1 MSGTLTHA
9 LHDKRFPNESD
20 AYREAR
26 AALLDAEMDLRRR
39 VEAVAALRRALPPG
53 GMVKEDYLFEEG
65 DPPTP
70 VRLSELFAG
79 HETLIAY
86 SFMYG
91 PNMPEPCPSCS
102 SMLDSLDRQARFLR
116 ERVGL
121 AVIARSPIARIL
133 TFARERGWRDLR
145 LVSAAGNTY
154 AQDYLAETPDGAQ
167 RPIMNVFS
175 RRDGAIRHVWA
186 SELAFAPA
194 EPGQD
199 PRHIDLLWPLWD
211 VLDLTPE
218 GRGDYRPRLN
228 PG

>member
-1 MSGTLTHA
+1 MSETLTHA
-9 LHDKRFPNESD
+9 LHDKRFPNETS

-26 AALLDAEMDLRRR
+26 NDLLQAEIDLRRQ

-53 GMVKEDYLFEEG
+53 GMVSEDYLFEEG
-65 DPPTP
+65 DPPSQ

-91 PNMPEPCPSCS
+91 PSMSEPCPSCS

-121 AVIARSPIARIL
+121 AVVARSPIARIL
-133 TFARERGWRDLR
+133 AFAGARGWRDLR

-154 AQDYLAETPDGAQ
+154 AQDYFAETPDGAQ

-186 SELAFAPA
+186 SELAFAPP
-194 EPGQD
+194 ETGQD

-218 GRGDYRPRLN
+218 GRGDYRRSLDPS
-228 PG
+228 